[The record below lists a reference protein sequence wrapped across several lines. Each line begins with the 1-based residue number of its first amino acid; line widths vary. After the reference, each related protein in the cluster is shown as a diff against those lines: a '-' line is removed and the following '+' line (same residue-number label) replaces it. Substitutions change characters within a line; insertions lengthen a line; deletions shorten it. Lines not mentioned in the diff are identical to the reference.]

1 MNKLLTS
8 ITAASVTTIASL
20 GLLAGPAS
28 AAPDVAH
35 EVGTYA
41 VTGAEVH
48 STRQI
53 GSYTIVEQTLSLEN
67 EGVLDGPSTADVTCA
82 FSATGE
88 GGCAGVEYFTGA
100 IGGRTGTATFA
111 VALTVDA
118 TGFHGA
124 FFAIDGDGG
133 LDGLRGYGSFEGGT
147 TGTNEFT
154 YSFS

>member
-1 MNKLLTS
+1 MNKLSTS
-8 ITAASVTTIASL
+8 ITAVSVTTIASV
-20 GLLAGPAS
+20 GLLVGPVS
-28 AAPDVAH
+28 AAPNINHD
-35 EVGTYA
+35 VGTYT

-53 GSYTIVEQTLSLEN
+53 GSYTFVKQTLSLEN

-88 GGCAGVEYFTGA
+88 GACAGVEHFTGT
-100 IGGRTGTATFA
+100 IGGRNGTTTFA
-111 VALTVDA
+111 VGLTVDA

-124 FFAIDGDGG
+124 FVAVDGDGG
-133 LDGLRGYGSFEGGT
+133 LDGLSGHGSFEGGT